1 MRSSNKNADF
11 FDDDF
16 EVRYE
21 EDLSLDNDMSS
32 DHNFNGCKFYDIE
45 NDFEDDYEDTYDEDE
60 DYNDGY
66 DDYDADDYEDRYDT
80 RNRRNRS
87 YGSRNQRDYYEEE
100 RPSKRKKQVSYK
112 RRRSR
117 KPLTRIA
124 APIQKGGDAV
134 MKLVRTIVRNLSLI
148 LMIAI
153 TIYMG
158 YNFLRGSAPYGDI
171 ETSIATNTYTLKLA
185 VYFGVVAMILL
196 YEIISMLWAMTRVR
210 VRDDRGTYKEDVGR
224 GLFSFV
230 FLFLCSYASFIVYR
244 WVPESHEIL
253 QGLKGVLDVFGS
265 MHNVLFGLCLAGV
278 VSCLF
283 RKYSIS
289 L

>member
-21 EDLSLDNDMSS
+21 DDLSLDNDMSF
-32 DHNFNGCKFYDIE
+32 DHNFDGCKFYNIE
-45 NDFEDDYEDTYDEDE
+45 DDFEDDYDEEYNNDYEDE
-60 DYNDGY
+60 Y
-66 DDYDADDYEDRYDT
+66 DDYEDEYEDDYHS
-80 RNRRNRS
+80 RNHRNRS
-87 YGSRNQRDYYEEE
+87 YDSRNQRDYYEEE
-100 RPSKRKKQVSYK
+100 QPSKRPKRSSSK

-134 MKLVRTIVRNLSLI
+134 MKLVRTVVRNLSLI

-265 MHNVLFGLCLAGV
+265 MHNVLFGLCLTGV
-278 VSCLF
+278 ISCLF